1 MAGAGSRA
9 CPLMRFTAVAILTDL
24 EWPVL
29 AESHTAGAVIDW
41 TLRSSPT
48 WNGRCWSRGTTR
60 SRPTTSRC
68 DPHRLGMA
76 GAGAEHVQLV
86 SDAVAVAILTDLEWP
101 VLAMRRPRVTSSR
114 PGLRSSPT
122 WNGRCWPVEVLGLA
136 ARPGVAILTA
146 LEWPVPA
153 QRRQGGV
160 MPAKVLRSSPTW
172 NGRCWMIAMPSKTS
186 PPGVA
191 ILTDLEW
198 PVLAESLSTG
208 APAAVTLRSSPT
220 WNGRCWEPA
229 P

>member
-1 MAGAGSRA
+1 MASATDMGCCDPHRLGMAGAGGTGYGGRPGQRSCDPHRLGMA
-9 CPLMRFTAVAILTDL
+9 GAGVVPHGGGRHQAGVAILTDL

-29 AESHTAGAVIDW
+29 ACRSAGPCRAP
-41 TLRSSPT
+41 RS
-48 WNGRCWSRGTTR
+48 
-60 SRPTTSRC
+60 C

-76 GAGAEHVQLV
+76 GAGT
-86 SDAVAVAILTDLEWP
+86 LTGPKIGE
-101 VLAMRRPRVTSSR
+101 R
-114 PGLRSSPT
+114 
-122 WNGRCWPVEVLGLA
+122 
-136 ARPGVAILTA
+136 
-146 LEWPVPA
+146 
-153 QRRQGGV
+153 
-160 MPAKVLRSSPTW
+160 AKVLRSSPTW

-198 PVLAESLSTG
+198 PVLAESFSTG